1 MRHLSLSAVG
11 AVWKV
16 LKFKETPATRSK
28 HVYVLV

>member
-1 MRHLSLSAVG
+1 MRHLSLS